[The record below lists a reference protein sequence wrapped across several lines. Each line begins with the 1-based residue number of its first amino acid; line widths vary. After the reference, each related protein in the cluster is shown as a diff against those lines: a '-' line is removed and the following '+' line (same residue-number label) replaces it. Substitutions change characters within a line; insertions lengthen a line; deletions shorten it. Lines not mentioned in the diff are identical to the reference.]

1 MAVNPIIDMLNQQRQ
16 TTTPNNQ
23 SYSQQKP
30 TWQMVQDYVNQNGGD
45 PKAAFFKL
53 AKEKGV
59 DPTFIL
65 NMLRSR

>member
-16 TTTPNNQ
+16 MTPNNQ
-23 SYSQQKP
+23 SYSSQQKP

-53 AKEKGV
+53 AQEKGV
-59 DPTFIL
+59 DPNFIL
-65 NMLRSR
+65 NMLRSH

>member
-53 AKEKGV
+53 AQEKGV